1 MSQHWMAKESNQFML
16 HEGRKTEKKER
27 RRRRRMCWIIVSIA
41 PDHQSNFCSK
51 KKYKYKKKKK
61 ISRKIQTC
69 FFSFI

>member
-51 KKYKYKKKKK
+51 K
-61 ISRKIQTC
+61 
-69 FFSFI
+69 